1 MNNKKIYI
9 ILFAILYLC
18 VALVSTIHAISF
30 FGLANASPLAI
41 ILAIAFEV
49 GQAAVLF
56 SILTDSN
63 QQKRVMPWVLMSI
76 LTLVQ
81 VMGNVYNSYRYL
93 ILNSEDGLRFFKE
106 PIFVWTQ
113 IPDNVANVILSYI
126 IGAILPIVSLL
137 MTAMVTG
144 FLNKKEEKLVEEVKE
159 EPKINLET
167 GEITPAK
174 FGPHGNHYMPIKEE
188 VKEEPKINLETEEI
202 ILPSHTPSHKDY
214 FMPEKSKEEIIPPH
228 VFSPSKE
235 YYIPETKEEIVDE
248 EPDDNPE
255 DKANDEYI
263 ANIEESLPKNEEGE
277 IIGEDMNS
285 NGSLIGE
292 EGESGTEEKEIE
304 FPHEIVQEDSK
315 KSHFVNL

>member
-41 ILAIAFEV
+41 ILAIAFEI

-81 VMGNVYNSYRYL
+81 VMGNVYNSYKYL

-144 FLNKKEEKLVEEVKE
+144 FLNKKEEVKE
-159 EPKINLET
+159 EPKIE
-167 GEITPAK
+167 EK
-174 FGPHGNHYMPIKEE
+174 KEE
-188 VKEEPKINLETEEI
+188 QPKITIDKENGI
-202 ILPSHTPSHKDY
+202 IDLNTNHTPSHKD
-214 FMPEKSKEEIIPPH
+214 I
-228 VFSPSKE
+228 
-235 YYIPETKEEIVDE
+235 YIPLPEENKELITKEEFPVKEESNKENDE
-248 EPDDNPE
+248 IPFEEELKE
-255 DKANDEYI
+255 DKPINEPVKE
-263 ANIEESLPKNEEGE
+263 IEEDKPINEPIKEEELPKK
-277 IIGEDMNS
+277 D
-285 NGSLIGE
+285 
-292 EGESGTEEKEIE
+292 EEKEVE
-304 FPHEIVQEDSK
+304 FPHEIINDDGK
-315 KSHFVNL
+315 KSHLVNF

>member
-9 ILFAILYLC
+9 ILFAILYFC

-30 FGLANASPLAI
+30 FGLANAAPLAI

-56 SILTDSN
+56 SILTDSS

-81 VMGNVYNSYRYL
+81 VLGNVYNSYRYL

-106 PIFVWTQ
+106 PIFIWTQ

-144 FLNKKEEKLVEEVKE
+144 FLNKKEVKVEEVKD
-159 EPKINLET
+159 EPKIEEQKEEHPKININEET
-167 GEITPAK
+167 GEI
-174 FGPHGNHYMPIKEE
+174 
-188 VKEEPKINLETEEI
+188 KINDEKF
-202 ILPSHTPSHKDY
+202 HTPSHK
-214 FMPEKSKEEIIPPH
+214 
-228 VFSPSKE
+228 E
-235 YYIPETKEEIVDE
+235 YYIPSKEEDKIKKEYITPEAKVIKGTDEDEKVIGNKGEDGLKKLEELKEEIPVEEKIE
-248 EPDDNPE
+248 EPVTEFAHEIINEE
-255 DKANDEYI
+255 DKKPAHFI
-263 ANIEESLPKNEEGE
+263 NI
-277 IIGEDMNS
+277 
-285 NGSLIGE
+285 
-292 EGESGTEEKEIE
+292 
-304 FPHEIVQEDSK
+304 
-315 KSHFVNL
+315 

>member
-30 FGLANASPLAI
+30 FGLANAAPLAI

-56 SILTDSN
+56 SILTDSS

-81 VMGNVYNSYRYL
+81 VLGNVYNSYRYL

-144 FLNKKEEKLVEEVKE
+144 FLNKKEEIKVEEVKDEPKE
-159 EPKINLET
+159 EPKEEQKEEQPKININEET
-167 GEITPAK
+167 GEITPPA
-174 FGPHGNHYMPIKEE
+174 FGPHEYVIP
-188 VKEEPKINLETEEI
+188 
-202 ILPSHTPSHKDY
+202 
-214 FMPEKSKEEIIPPH
+214 SKEEDKIK
-228 VFSPSKE
+228 KE
-235 YYIPETKEEIVDE
+235 YITPEAKVIKGTDEDEGVIGNKGEDGLKKLEELKEEIPVEEKIE
-248 EPDDNPE
+248 EPSAEFAHEIINEE
-255 DKANDEYI
+255 DKKPAHFI
-263 ANIEESLPKNEEGE
+263 NI
-277 IIGEDMNS
+277 
-285 NGSLIGE
+285 
-292 EGESGTEEKEIE
+292 
-304 FPHEIVQEDSK
+304 
-315 KSHFVNL
+315 

>member
-18 VALVSTIHAISF
+18 VALVSTRHAISF

-137 MTAMVTG
+137 MTAMV
-144 FLNKKEEKLVEEVKE
+144 
-159 EPKINLET
+159 ET

-277 IIGEDMNS
+277 IIGE
-285 NGSLIGE
+285 

>member
-144 FLNKKEEKLVEEVKE
+144 FLNKKEEVKNVEVKD
-159 EPKINLET
+159 EPKIEEQKEEQPKITIDEET
-167 GEITPAK
+167 GGVKINDKFQTPPNKEFWIPIRKNKEEKKDPGEIEENEVIIPKEIIDDKPYPTSEEIKKIISEGMGTDSGKEVGSSIIGKEGEDGMKIIEEDKQAVQEENDK
-174 FGPHGNHYMPIKEE
+174 EEIKEE
-188 VKEEPKINLETEEI
+188 DKQ
-202 ILPSHTPSHKDY
+202 
-214 FMPEKSKEEIIPPH
+214 
-228 VFSPSKE
+228 
-235 YYIPETKEEIVDE
+235 DE
-248 EPDDNPE
+248 
-255 DKANDEYI
+255 
-263 ANIEESLPKNEEGE
+263 NEQA
-277 IIGEDMNS
+277 
-285 NGSLIGE
+285 
-292 EGESGTEEKEIE
+292 
-304 FPHEIVQEDSK
+304 FPHEIVNEESK
-315 KSHFVNL
+315 KSHFINL